1 MARGFSSLM
10 WGCLS
15 SDLPNV
21 GRVTLEGSSTTAMGL
36 PAEFVP
42 TSYALAAVFAWGT
55 SDFLG
60 GYASRRANAFLLT
73 TLAHAS
79 GLLFM
84 LLLAVRSHA
93 QFPSPPSQWW
103 AVVGGI
109 SGGAALAIFYRA
121 LAAGRMG
128 LVAPVAAVL
137 GAAIPAIFLMTTQGP
152 PGVIHLAGFVVAVVG
167 IWLISRT
174 EDGKGPEGIGLALL
188 AGLGFAGFFLGISQA
203 KDGSPEWLAAISR
216 VGALMVTGL
225 IALVQGKFRDMTPA
239 SAGWG
244 LLAGCLDTSGTALF
258 LWATRTG
265 RLDSAVVLTSLYP
278 AVTVVLARLFLDEH
292 FTRRKALGMLAAL
305 LAVPMI
311 AGR

>member
-1 MARGFSSLM
+1 MALQLLAGVPSERPAYLCPWYARIFAIT
-10 WGCLS
+10 
-15 SDLPNV
+15 P
-21 GRVTLEGSSTTAMGL
+21 MGL
-36 PAEFVP
+36 PGEFVP

-79 GLLFM
+79 GLVFM
-84 LLLAVRSHA
+84 LLLAARTHA
-93 QFPSPPSQWW
+93 QFPSAASRFW

-109 SGGAALAIFYRA
+109 SGGAALALFYRA

-137 GAAIPAIFLMTTQGP
+137 GAAIPAMFLMMTEGP
-152 PGVIHLAGFVVAVVG
+152 PGVVRFAGFVVAVVG
-167 IWLISRT
+167 IWLISRS
-174 EDGKGPEGIGLALL
+174 EDGRGPEGIGLAVL
-188 AGLGFAGFFLGISQA
+188 AGVGFAGFFLGISQA

-216 VGALMVTGL
+216 VGALIVTGL
-225 IALVQGKFRDMTPA
+225 IVLVQNKFRDMTRA
-239 SAGWG
+239 SAGLG

-278 AVTVVLARLFLDEH
+278 AVTVLLARLVLDEH
-292 FTRRKALGMLAAL
+292 FTRRKALGMVAAL
-305 LAVPMI
+305 LAIPMI
-311 AGR
+311 AAR